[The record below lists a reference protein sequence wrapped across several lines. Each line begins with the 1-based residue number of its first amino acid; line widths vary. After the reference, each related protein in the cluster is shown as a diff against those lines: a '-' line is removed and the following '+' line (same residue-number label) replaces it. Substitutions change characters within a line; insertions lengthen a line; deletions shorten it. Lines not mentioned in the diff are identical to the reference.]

1 MRIAILG
8 GGIVGVTTAYFLAKS
23 GAEVTVI
30 ERNPGVAKQT
40 SFANAGLICPG
51 HSYTWASPQAPAIL
65 VKSLFYK
72 DQALKLKLV
81 ADWRMYAWCLKFMQN
96 CTSTKARTNTS
107 RKARLSLYSQ
117 TIIQEVTECEKI
129 EYDRVSKGLLYL
141 HREDASLQRAI
152 QNMGVLVDN
161 GVPLRVL
168 SPAEVSQYEPA
179 LSDYTKHISGALYC
193 SSDESGDAR
202 AFTLAMYE
210 CCKSMGVSFM
220 FDTVATDA
228 SVEGDE
234 IKFIQTTKGQI
245 DADRFVFAMGC
256 DTSRFASKL
265 GYRLPIYPVKGY
277 SVTFPIINPERA
289 PDIGG
294 LDEHHLIAWAR
305 FGSKLRVTATAEFA
319 GYDTSHK
326 PSDFSHM
333 MAVAKLMFPDAID
346 LARPSYWAGLRP
358 MTPDGTP
365 ILGASLHKNLFFNTG
380 HGHLGWTWSCG
391 TARIV
396 SDLIMGKTPEVSLD
410 GLTLR

>member
-8 GGIVGVTTAYFLAKS
+8 GGIVGVTTAYFLAKA
-23 GAEVTVI
+23 GVQVTVI
-30 ERNPGVAKQT
+30 ERNPGVAMQT
-40 SFANAGLICPG
+40 SFANAGLISPG

-65 VKSLFYK
+65 AKSLFYK

-81 ADWRMYAWCLKFMQN
+81 PDWRMYAWCLKFIQN
-96 CTSTKARTNTS
+96 CTAAKARTNTS

-117 TIIQEVTECEKI
+117 SIIQEVTGREKL

-141 HREDASLQRAI
+141 HREDTSLQRAI
-152 QNMGVLVDN
+152 RNMGVLEDN

-168 SPAEVSQYEPA
+168 SPAEVGQYEPA
-179 LSDYTKHISGALYC
+179 LTDYTKHISGALYC
-193 SSDESGDAR
+193 PSDESGDAR
-202 AFTLAMYE
+202 VFTKAMYE
-210 CCKSMGVSFM
+210 CCVAMGVRFM
-220 FDTVATDA
+220 FDTVATNA
-228 SVEGDE
+228 SVEGDR
-234 IKFIQTTKGQI
+234 IKFIQTCKGPI

-256 DTSRFASKL
+256 DTSRFARKL

-277 SVTFPIINPERA
+277 SVTFPILDPERA
-289 PDIGG
+289 PDVGG

-305 FGSKLRVTATAEFA
+305 FGSTLRVTGTAEFA
-319 GYDTSHK
+319 GYDTTHK

-333 MAVAKLMFPDAID
+333 IDVAKLMFPDAID
-346 LARPSYWAGLRP
+346 FTRPSYWAGLRP

-365 ILGASLHKNLFFNTG
+365 ILGPSRHKNLFFNAG

-396 SDLIMGKTPEVSLD
+396 SDLIIGKTPEVSLD